1 MQGLYSG
8 KPSSPLALSPHHHQV
23 TSSEEL
29 AARIQIPNQD
39 PEDQKWGTVED
50 LKDQARDSHIEDI
63 TPYLGPIRAVVF
75 FYGGRR
81 RQGDVAHFC
90 ELSIA
95 RRAIEGFRL
104 IVCVVDIV
112 HGPSHGISRGA
123 ANFFWDQVKGGR
135 VAATGAA
142 PPCETF
148 AISRWAD
155 GGWHNRTNPVPLRSA
170 YELWRRH
177 DLTPKEQRQV
187 RTSNVLLIYAI
198 AFATLS
204 AIYGIANWTEH
215 PDLMTKHA

>member
-1 MQGLYSG
+1 MGNG
-8 KPSSPLALSPHHHQV
+8 RGHKRPSSRLTYRGHH
-23 TSSEEL
+23 SL
-29 AARIQIPNQD
+29 P
-39 PEDQKWGTVED
+39 GTNKSNSAF
-50 LKDQARDSHIEDI
+50 LW
-63 TPYLGPIRAVVF
+63 
-75 FYGGRR
+75 GRR

-90 ELSIA
+90 ELHIA

-112 HGPSHGISRGA
+112 HGPSHDISRGA

-170 YELWRRH
+170 YELWGRH
-177 DLTPKEQRQV
+177 DLTPNE
-187 RTSNVLLIYAI
+187 
-198 AFATLS
+198 
-204 AIYGIANWTEH
+204 
-215 PDLMTKHA
+215 